1 MKLKTYFVIVPAC
14 LAMFPTHAADSVPQ
28 AVINTATQ
36 YLPGFNSGRIEPSPI
51 PGLYMLRYGPNIFY
65 MSADGRYIVRGDVID
80 ITEGS
85 NLTEMA
91 RKKARIDSIISLK
104 EDDMIVFS
112 PEIVDA
118 TVTVFT
124 DITCP
129 YCAKFHQEVPKL
141 NENGIKV
148 RYLAYP
154 RVGVPSPVAEDMA
167 SIWCA
172 DDRHQ
177 ALTDAKA
184 GLGVEP
190 ETCTNPVKEHYD
202 AGNKVGVEGTPTIVL
217 EDGTMLGGYVPYLRL
232 ADAARQ
238 ASKQYLG
245 R

>member
-1 MKLKTYFVIVPAC
+1 MKLKTSFVMLPAC
-14 LAMFPTHAADSVPQ
+14 LAMIPTHAADSVPQ
-28 AVINTATQ
+28 AVIDTATQ
-36 YLPGFNSGRIEPSPI
+36 YLPGFDSIRIEPSPI
-51 PGLYMLRYGPNIFY
+51 LGLYMQKYGPNIFY
-65 MSADGRYIVRGDVID
+65 MSADGRHIVRGDVMD

-91 RKKARIDSIISLK
+91 RKKARIDSIVSLK

-112 PEIVDA
+112 PQTVDA

-129 YCAKFHQEVPKL
+129 YCAKFHQEVPSL
-141 NENGIKV
+141 NENGMQV

-154 RVGVPSPVAEDMA
+154 RVGVPSPVADDMA

-184 GLGVEP
+184 GLGVVP
-190 ETCTNPVKEHYD
+190 ETCPNPVKGHYET
-202 AGNKVGVEGTPTIVL
+202 GNKVGVEGTPTIIL

-238 ASKQYLG
+238 ASKQVLD